1 MCGCACSR
9 VAGRGA
15 ALRQRCACCWCDR
28 RKARQL
34 PAVAAAAAQAARRR
48 AWGWRGHCSLAL
60 HLCLCPWQC
69 RACSSCELVLQ
80 QLQGGT
86 ALCAA
91 GARGCRRKRPAL
103 GQRPPRD
110 RLQRMHAAHPGRS
123 NARGAPCCLRR
134 LLLGLGPGSHRVAL
148 LPCGIAGAARSCLEG
163 VSNEEQGRPL
173 PCQPIGCL
181 RYAES
186 QRAALA
192 PSAVAAVTAALAAG
206 QMGCCRR
213 RGRAG
218 WRQRKHRARHRAPR
232 ARGASNHG
240 LLPGDLLQS

>member
-1 MCGCACSR
+1 MHR
-9 VAGRGA
+9 DGRMQARLGLVPCRP

-148 LPCGIAGAARSCLEG
+148 LPCGIACTS
-163 VSNEEQGRPL
+163 
-173 PCQPIGCL
+173 
-181 RYAES
+181 
-186 QRAALA
+186 
-192 PSAVAAVTAALAAG
+192 VAGSSGGGLNSGWNIVT
-206 QMGCCRR
+206 
-213 RGRAG
+213 
-218 WRQRKHRARHRAPR
+218 WWD
-232 ARGASNHG
+232 S
-240 LLPGDLLQS
+240 